1 MSTQTQIF
9 QSKSI
14 HQGLPSSQTERAD
27 MIVEQAKLA
36 DVFYVPNMNALMAV
50 SQSELDQIVSI
61 SDQYNDLI
69 RELIDAQNQFSKNPN
84 DKAAKNKVDAVKAK
98 VDKSISS
105 VMSGSGLDDTAWME
119 IHRIHSSRD
128 IYYAPGKIINLQDP
142 NKSRN
147 FYFLVD
153 DNVSPDDVARLKNE
167 DGTLNDNAFKD
178 AFSQAV
184 ANIKLE
190 IISESGQ
197 FSTKHLA
204 GAFSPILAELFEE
217 KLESLDD
224 YITTLNETLKI
235 SWRQHDAKK
244 KKVVELLESDP
255 LVLQDFGH
263 AQKLCGELW
272 EADSPMRGRNYND
285 LSGSNSN
292 EAKSRLVDKIR
303 RKQTPPAYYDA
314 SASANLMRWKSGLGI
329 TGEFDLK
336 KGVLAGEVKAEM
348 DVALAEGKLTGSVYF
363 PHDRGFHVK
372 PNVPVI
378 RRSSKWAEFTNGIPE
393 RLHFDVNSEFLF
405 LEDIVEL
412 ASVLSHFGILKKLL
426 TNDRYKLSIIGHASL
441 TGSKQYNEKISARR
455 AQMVYGLLT
464 RNAKIW
470 LNSFNQK
477 HWNDH
482 HREYMRKAITNH
494 SNINLNS
501 SLSSDEALIHAYFS
515 YCERYLARVK
525 LILPLLIPQEFAQQY
540 MVALGESTPLIN
552 TESETRLNRRVEFVL
567 LELVETVA
575 KNETE
580 ALDLGRFRL
589 QLEGQ
594 VGGWAGL
601 TVGLAAKLELNSQK
615 GQLTIGR
622 NPASASA
629 NASAFAGAKVEA
641 GLTGSLDWSQP
652 EKTTPDF
659 NTLGSVGY
667 MLSGYAGI
675 GGEAD
680 FTIGFDRDIQ
690 RFLVRVKSSLCVG
703 YGAGGQIEFTVDA
716 KNVWSFIKLV
726 HEQLLKVDFSF
737 VDIFAKDAYNHF
749 IAWSYELIKNGY
761 YFQGNTMKIGL
772 EAANLAVNIF
782 VDTKNIVDDFI
793 DANDSFEDIDKL
805 INSLEQSSVEIS
817 LAPPEVKGRILF
829 VLVNSPAHLLK
840 ELSISGFAEKRE
852 RAVLHLLQVGV
863 RTVREFQEVL
873 EHMHGKSV
881 NGRSESKKCDDAALA
896 QQKLVDFLS
905 DSEDERWLRKWWN
918 GLDNPS
924 NCGCLNPEL
933 NQNPL
938 SG

>member
-1 MSTQTQIF
+1 MSTQTQNY
-9 QSKSI
+9 QTKSI
-14 HQGLPSSQTERAD
+14 HQGLPSSQIDSVD
-27 MIVEQAKLA
+27 MVVEQAKLA

-69 RELIDAQNQFSKNPN
+69 SELIDAQNQFSKKPN

-105 VMSGSGLDDTAWME
+105 VMSGSGLDDTAWVE

-128 IYYAPGKIINLQDP
+128 IYYAPGKIINLQNP
-142 NKSRN
+142 RKSRK
-147 FYFLVD
+147 FYFLID
-153 DNVSPDDVARLKNE
+153 DNVSPDNVAMLKNE
-167 DGTLNDNAFKD
+167 DGTLNNSAFKD

-184 ANIKLE
+184 ANIKLD
-190 IISESGQ
+190 IISETGQ

-204 GAFSPILAELFEE
+204 GAFSPILADLFKE

-224 YITTLNETLKI
+224 YIATLNETLKI
-235 SWRQHDAKK
+235 SWRQHDDKK
-244 KKVVELLESDP
+244 EKVVELLESDP
-255 LVLQDFGH
+255 LVFQDFGH

-285 LSGSNSN
+285 LSGSNNN

-372 PNVPVI
+372 PNVPII

-470 LNSFNQK
+470 LNSFSQK
-477 HWNDH
+477 HWNDT
-482 HREYMRKAITNH
+482 HREYMRKAITSH

-501 SLSSDEALIHAYFS
+501 SLNSDETLVHAYFS
-515 YCERYLARVK
+515 YCERYLSRVK
-525 LILPLLIPQEFAQQY
+525 LNLPSLIPQEFAQQY

-552 TESETRLNRRVEFVL
+552 TESESRLNRRVEFVL
-567 LELVETVA
+567 LELVEAVS
-575 KNETE
+575 EEDTE

-589 QLEGQ
+589 QLQGQ

-601 TVGLAAKLELNSQK
+601 NVGLAAKLELNSQK

-641 GLTGSLDWSQP
+641 GLAGSLDWSQP
-652 EKTTPDF
+652 EKATPHF
-659 NTLGSVGY
+659 NALGSVGY

-675 GGEAD
+675 GGEAE
-680 FTIGFDRDIQ
+680 FTIGFDDETQ
-690 RFLVRVKSSLCVG
+690 RFLVRIKSSLCVG
-703 YGAGGQIEFTVDA
+703 YGAGGKIEFTIDA
-716 KNVWSFIKLV
+716 KNIWLFVKLV
-726 HEQLLKVDFSF
+726 HEQLKKVDFNF
-737 VDIFAKDAYNHF
+737 VDIFVDGVYDQF
-749 IAWSYELIKNGY
+749 VAWSYELIKQGY
-761 YFQGNTMKIGL
+761 YFQGIAMNTSLKV
-772 EAANLAVNIF
+772 ANQAVKLCMQVPKL
-782 VDTKNIVDDFI
+782 VDEFA
-793 DANDSFEDIDKL
+793 DANGAFDDLSSL
-805 INSLEQSSVEIS
+805 IECLSEQPVEIIM
-817 LAPPEVKGRILF
+817 APPEVKGRILF
-829 VLVNSPAHLLK
+829 VLINSPVHYLK
-840 ELSISGFAEKRE
+840 ELGLSGFAEKRE

-863 RTVREFQEVL
+863 RTVREYKEVL
-873 EHMHGKSV
+873 EHMHGKSRD
-881 NGRSESKKCDDAALA
+881 GRSESDKCNDAAQA
-896 QQKLVDFLS
+896 QIKLVDFLD
-905 DSEDERWLRKWWN
+905 DSEDEEWLSKWWE

-924 NCGCLNPEL
+924 GCGCYNPEL
-933 NQNPL
+933 NRNPVN
-938 SG
+938 